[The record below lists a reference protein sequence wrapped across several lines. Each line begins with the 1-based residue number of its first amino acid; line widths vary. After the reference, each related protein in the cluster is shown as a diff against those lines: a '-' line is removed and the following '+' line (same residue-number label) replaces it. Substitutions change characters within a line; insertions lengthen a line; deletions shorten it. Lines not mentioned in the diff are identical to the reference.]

1 MMTLWLV
8 VILALVVLVF
18 LTLALLPVILRA
30 TTAMRQASRVT
41 NSPERSAEATVLGKR
56 IELPAIEGGRTGQR
70 HFATFQ
76 LASGERIEL
85 ELTGHQF
92 GLLAEADQGTLRW
105 KGPRY
110 LDFDREIL
118 R

>member
-1 MMTLWLV
+1 MMNLPLL
-8 VILALVVLVF
+8 VILAMVVLVF
-18 LTLALLPVILRA
+18 LTLVLLPVILRA
-30 TTAMRQASRVT
+30 MTAMRRASTIT
-41 NSPERSAEATVLGKR
+41 NSPARSAEATVLSKR
-56 IELPAIEGGRTGQR
+56 IELSSDDAGRTEQR

-76 LASGERIEL
+76 FASGERVEL

-92 GLLAEADQGTLRW
+92 GLLAEADQGTLHW